1 MMLAQVSTC
10 LALFFMLESTTAKY
24 GEGRYLNGEQVE
36 SVTPIKSIE
45 EVKSMQEII
54 SMLPIKNIEEVV
66 SMTEVKSV
74 EEIKENIA
82 RAFIKEHNLENMLD
96 EKGNRKKYTRNSDR
110 GDDFTYEDENCK
122 ELLEDFEKRE
132 GEIATLEEV
141 LEDHCSAQ
149 KYPDTGAGKYGE
161 DDEIRE
167 GQSMSAIR
175 GSASVTPIESIEEVK
190 KITPIERNEEV
201 KKITPVKSIQ
211 AVKHVYPLTDRQAQ
225 LLRDEVEKASDKYSR
240 RRRRRRRRM

>member
-82 RAFIKEHNLENMLD
+82 RAFIGEHNLQNMLD
-96 EKGNRKKYTRNSDR
+96 ENGNRKKYTSKSDR
-110 GDDFTYEDENCK
+110 GEDCK

-141 LEDHCSAQ
+141 LEDHCSAK

-167 GQSMSAIR
+167 GQSMSEIR

-190 KITPIERNEEV
+190 KITPIKSIEEV
-201 KKITPVKSIQ
+201 EKITPIKSIE

-225 LLRDEVEKASDKYSR
+225 LLRDEVEKA
-240 RRRRRRRRM
+240 